1 MEPLFE
7 KYRPKGWP
15 DVVGQE
21 ATCRQIECLKSRGLG
36 GRGYWLSGLSGTGKT
51 SLAYLL
57 AAEVAGDL
65 GTDELDAST
74 LTPKDILD
82 WRRKVSRRCLG
93 EPSGW
98 ALIVNESH
106 GLRRDSVRCLMN
118 VLDGKERVPS
128 YAVVIFTTT
137 DKGQAQLFDGCI
149 DAHPLMSRCQVM
161 PLVSDGE
168 SLTLSFAIRCRQIAL
183 SEGLDGQELS
193 EYVALVRREKFN
205 LRSCLQQIEGG
216 AMLKAA

>member
-7 KYRPKGWP
+7 KHRPKEWG
-15 DVVGQE
+15 DVVGQD
-21 ATCRQIECLKSRGLG
+21 AACRQIECLKSRGLG
-36 GRGYWLSGLSGTGKT
+36 GRGYWLAGPSGTGKT
-51 SLAYLL
+51 SLAYLV

-65 GTDELDAST
+65 GTDEVDAST
-74 LTPKDILD
+74 MMPKDILD

-98 ALIVNESH
+98 ALIMNEAH
-106 GLRRDSVRCLMN
+106 GMRKDSVRALMN
-118 VLDGKERVPS
+118 VLDGKERIPS

-149 DAHPLMSRCQVM
+149 DAHPLMSRCQIM

-168 SLTLSFAIRCRQIAL
+168 ALTLGFAIRCRQIAVA
-183 SEGLDGQELS
+183 EGLDGQDLS
-193 EYVALVRREKFN
+193 EYVALVRREKHNF
-205 LRSCLQQIEGG
+205 RSCLQKIEGG